1 MSYINHHT
9 IDSGHNL
16 RSPNTEVGRD
26 TIAMLTPWL
35 SRCIQSG
42 VIEPLPVSDLA
53 SYGAKASII
62 GGGLV
67 MTVYADMTA
76 PLVTFGVAMRSRQ
89 PEEVWAAIAEGAPGN
104 PPPTP
109 WVSVKLHK
117 AAVAPMSPGLAW
129 LGDFERCIA
138 WTWVNLK

>member
-1 MSYINHHT
+1 MSYINHFT
-9 IDSGHNL
+9 IDSGHNR
-16 RSPNTEVGRD
+16 RSPGTEVGQD

-35 SRCIQSG
+35 GRCIKSCQ
-42 VIEPLPVSDLA
+42 VEPLPVPDLA
-53 SYGAKASII
+53 RFGAQAKII

-67 MTVYADMTA
+67 MTVFADMTA
-76 PLVTFGVAMRSRQ
+76 PLVTFGVATRSRQ
-89 PEEVWAAIAEGAPGN
+89 SEEVWAAIAEGAPGN

-117 AAVAPMSPGLAW
+117 AVAAPMSNGLAW

-138 WTWVNLK
+138 WAWVNLK